1 MSLVKSENQF
11 NTKMQVGISNLT
23 ILNSKLLLTHS
34 TVHYQKIFSKK
45 FSTKNYK
52 LKNGTL
58 ASSGKLW
65 VKVQNKCLLII
76 WIIYSLNH
84 SFNKILFSLAFVFTP
99 RSVFSTSDTND
110 LYFPW
115 LQWPERVKTLLSAKK
130 YLIVLSWSK

>member
-11 NTKMQVGISNLT
+11 NTKMQVGIPNLT
-23 ILNSKLLLTHS
+23 ILNSMLLLTHS
-34 TVHYQKIFSKK
+34 TVHYQKILSKK

-58 ASSGKLW
+58 ASSEKLW

-84 SFNKILFSLAFVFTP
+84 SIN
-99 RSVFSTSDTND
+99 
-110 LYFPW
+110 
-115 LQWPERVKTLLSAKK
+115 KTL
-130 YLIVLSWSK
+130 YLLHLFLQGVYSIQMIQRICTFPDSSHLKS